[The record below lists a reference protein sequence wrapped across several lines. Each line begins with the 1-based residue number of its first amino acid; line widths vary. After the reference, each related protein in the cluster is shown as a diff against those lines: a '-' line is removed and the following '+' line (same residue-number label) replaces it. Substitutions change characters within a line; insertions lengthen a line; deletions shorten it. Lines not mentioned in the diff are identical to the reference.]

1 MNTLSYLQPQAH
13 DNGRREL
20 ADMPAEAS
28 PLAQDEQVLD
38 LRKMLN
44 ILWRRKMI
52 IVATAFIVTTLAV
65 LGVLRAVPLY
75 VASSQ
80 IVVENERHNPL
91 GLQDAYAA
99 RDLDFYTN
107 QTEAKVLASRG
118 IAEKVV
124 DELNLMQHPLF
135 NPALA
140 EPQKSLW
147 SDLNLKQR
155 LLNLAPEWLRQEYVR
170 ITSGG
175 SSGSQE
181 QVALTPAQQKAQ
193 LRENVVNAFL
203 GGADVVADER
213 SRVLEIQYVSPDP
226 EFSAQAANA
235 LAQTYINQ
243 SILRKYEYIS
253 RATDVLNQR
262 VGELRNKLETSE
274 KALEEHRRTIGY
286 INLEGRANI
295 LGQQLAQLS
304 TDLVRAKADRAEAE
318 ARYRQ
323 VQKLLESP
331 GGVESASTVLD
342 SPLIQRLR
350 EQEAAVIRQLSELRT
365 QLRGQHP
372 RLMLRE
378 NELADL
384 GAKIRAE
391 VQKIAINL
399 GNELEIARIRE
410 ENTATEVEKIRAA
423 ISKQNEDLV
432 TLRALES
439 EVNANNA
446 LYTAILQR
454 FKEADVQ
461 EGGLQEPD
469 ARLISTAT
477 PPLAPSY
484 PRKGLIVAMAFVA
497 SIALGVILVFVIE
510 HLDSGFRTMA
520 QVEQITG
527 IPAIGQVPSLKG
539 WRYRHTAPQDMVI
552 DQPGSLYSEAI
563 RTIRTVVNLSAR
575 TPPKTLLVT
584 SAVPGEG
591 KTSVALS
598 IARSAAKAGQR
609 VVIVDCDMRAPSL
622 HLGLGVPNIR
632 GLAEYLTGAS
642 ELEDVLEIDHYSGVH
657 YVTAGQF
664 DYHVAELLG
673 SGQVENLLSRLSNA
687 YDLVV
692 FDSPPILAVSDVRLL
707 LKHVARSILV
717 VRWGETSRDNAITAL
732 RMMQDAHAT
741 IAGVVL
747 SQVDMR
753 RQRSYSY
760 SSDGYGTYGTYHQG

>member
-1 MNTLSYLQPQAH
+1 MNTLSYLQPQAQ
-13 DNGRREL
+13 DAAAQDA
-20 ADMPAEAS
+20 ADMPVEGGM
-28 PLAQDEQVLD
+28 LQQDEQMLD
-38 LRKMLN
+38 LRKILN

-52 IVATAFIVTTLAV
+52 VVATAFIVTTLAV
-65 LGVLRAVPLY
+65 LGVLRAIPLY
-75 VASSQ
+75 VAASQ

-91 GLQDAYAA
+91 GLQDAYAG
-99 RDLDFYTN
+99 RDLDYYTN
-107 QTEAKVLASRG
+107 QTQAKVLASRG

-140 EPQKSLW
+140 EPRNSLW

-155 LLNLAPEWLRQEYVR
+155 LLDLAPEWLRQEYAR
-170 ITSGG
+170 ITSGN
-175 SSGSQE
+175 QE
-181 QVALTPAQQKAQ
+181 QIPMTPEQQKAQ
-193 LRENVVNAFL
+193 LREDVVNGFL
-203 GGADVVADER
+203 AGAEVVADER
-213 SRVLEIQYVSPDP
+213 SRVLEIQYVSADP

-243 SILRKYEYIS
+243 SILRKYEYIAK
-253 RATDVLNQR
+253 ATDLLNQR

-286 INLEGRANI
+286 INLEGRASI

-331 GGVESASTVLD
+331 GGVESASTVLG

-350 EQEAAVIRQLSELRT
+350 EQEADVIRQLAELRT

-372 RLMLRE
+372 RLILKE

-384 GAKIRAE
+384 GAKIRSE

-423 ISKQNEDLV
+423 INKQNEDLV

-446 LYTAILQR
+446 LYAAILQR
-454 FKEADVQ
+454 FKESDVQ
-461 EGGLQEPD
+461 ESGLQEPD
-469 ARLISTAT
+469 ARIISAAT
-477 PPLAPSY
+477 PPLRPSY

-497 SIALGVILVFVIE
+497 SVALGMVLVFVIE

-520 QVEQITG
+520 QVEQVTG
-527 IPAIGQVPSLKG
+527 VQSIGLVPALKG
-539 WRYRHTAPQDMVI
+539 WRFRHTTPQDMVVE
-552 DQPGSLYSEAI
+552 QPGSLYSEAI
-563 RTIRTVVNLSAR
+563 RTVRTAINLSSR
-575 TPPKTLLVT
+575 TPPKTLLIT

-609 VVIVDCDMRAPSL
+609 VVIVDCDMRAPSM
-622 HLGLGVPNIR
+622 HLGLGVPNIL

-642 ELEDVLEIDHYSGVH
+642 ELEEVLEIDSYSGVH
-657 YVTAGQF
+657 FVTAGQF

-673 SGQVENLLSRLSNA
+673 STRVDDLLARLTNA

-707 LKHVARSILV
+707 LKRIARSVLV
-717 VRWGETSRDNAITAL
+717 VRWGETSRDNAVTAL
-732 RMMQDAHAT
+732 RMMQDAQANV
-741 IAGVVL
+741 AGVVL

-760 SSDGYGTYGTYHQG
+760 SGDAYGYGTYGTYHTG